1 MGIHV
6 VRGHGRFTSGE
17 RGQMR
22 GRCSV
27 CGPSPLLGTVF
38 LFLHGAC
45 VGLSRIRTT
54 CHHPTGYHHH
64 PAGLILGGRERLH
77 AVTFTIHH
85 RSRSMDRRGVGGT
98 HTALIFSTSSSLLY
112 SFFKG
117 EAAAAVSSSSSSH
130 LPSFP
135 RRHCSS
141 YRDQDIEF
149 ALRLQLSHFA
159 PLTLTAWGNSTYE
172 SGSLPAHPKSG
183 KILLFYEFHIKSQVR
198 IVEFTHMKQQCSTTP

>member
-1 MGIHV
+1 MISL
-6 VRGHGRFTSGE
+6 RPKST
-17 RGQMR
+17 
-22 GRCSV
+22 
-27 CGPSPLLGTVF
+27 LGTVF

-85 RSRSMDRRGVGGT
+85 RSRSMDRRGVGGAT

-117 EAAAAVSSSSSSH
+117 EAAAAVSSSSSPPTFLSSSSLLFLSRSRYRVCTPASIIALCTTHSH
-130 LPSFP
+130 
-135 RRHCSS
+135 C
-141 YRDQDIEF
+141 
-149 ALRLQLSHFA
+149 
-159 PLTLTAWGNSTYE
+159 WGNW
-172 SGSLPAHPKSG
+172 
-183 KILLFYEFHIKSQVR
+183 EFRV
-198 IVEFTHMKQQCSTTP
+198 

>member
-1 MGIHV
+1 
-6 VRGHGRFTSGE
+6 
-17 RGQMR
+17 MR
-22 GRCSV
+22 PEST
-27 CGPSPLLGTVF
+27 LGTVF

-130 LPSFP
+130 LPFLVVIALLIAIKISSLHSGFNYRTLHHSLSLSLLGKLGIP
-135 RRHCSS
+135 RMNQGLFLHIPSLGE
-141 YRDQDIEF
+141 Y
-149 ALRLQLSHFA
+149 HFFMIF
-159 PLTLTAWGNSTYE
+159 TLNRRCE
-172 SGSLPAHPKSG
+172 
-183 KILLFYEFHIKSQVR
+183 
-198 IVEFTHMKQQCSTTP
+198 